1 MNLRC
6 AAAYTLR
13 SRRFWT
19 WQVGGIILYGVP
31 AAIRF
36 MTGSYYI
43 PILSW
48 PGSWVYHFI
57 PGNLVEKFLVNAFFP
72 GGAGAVAGELF
83 VSNYHGVMLRGR
95 AKYGARLAGALTQ
108 TAVWSTIQYF
118 GYALMWM
125 GPFGGNIFEP
135 WYVFPFN
142 FFLGCLSIF
151 TADIVSAV
159 KHKLVNAYCQLRGC
173 CPHKS

>member
-1 MNLRC
+1 MNLKC
-6 AAAYTLR
+6 AVVRTLK
-13 SRRFWT
+13 SKRFWL
-19 WQVGGIILYGVP
+19 WQISGAVLYGVP

-36 MTGSYYI
+36 TTGTYYI

-48 PGSWVYHFI
+48 PGYWIYHFI
-57 PGNLVEKFLVNAFFP
+57 PGNLIEKFFINAFFP
-72 GGAGAVAGELF
+72 GGAGAVAGEIF
-83 VSNYHGVMLRGR
+83 VSNYRGVTLRR
-95 AKYGARLAGALTQ
+95 KTRYGARLAGALLQ

-118 GYALMWM
+118 GYSLMWI

-151 TADIVSAV
+151 TPDIVAFF
-159 KHKLVNAYCQLRGC
+159 KRKLVGACHRIQRKTIYKG
-173 CPHKS
+173 